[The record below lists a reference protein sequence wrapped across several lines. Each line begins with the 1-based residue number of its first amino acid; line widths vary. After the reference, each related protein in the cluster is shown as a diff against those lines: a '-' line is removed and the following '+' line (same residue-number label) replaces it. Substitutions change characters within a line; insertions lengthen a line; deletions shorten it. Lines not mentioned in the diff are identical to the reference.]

1 MSNGTDN
8 MLLVRTYRVGFG
20 DCILLRVP
28 DQGVMRHILI
38 DCGNLWGE
46 KVAPLKDALAN
57 VLEVVGDNRVDLL
70 VATHEH
76 WDHIKGF
83 ETGLASLKGKVD
95 RVWLTVA
102 MKRDHPGAAG
112 LTELRARAADLWQGL
127 AAQGA
132 AFGAEVT
139 SWLANS
145 LSTEDAARALR
156 ETLPAKTAY
165 VYRGCGEPLPFSENG
180 THLHIL
186 APEKEIDKT
195 YLGAAQGLLASF
207 EGDLGSLNG
216 AAGAPATGEET
227 EIPWP
232 THISRSDFTR
242 LVEGLGSFR
251 LLWAAAE
258 LTQEAINNSSVV
270 LLLEW
275 RGRRLL
281 FPGDAQWDPEDNPAE
296 QRGSWQVMQQ
306 HDTTVPPLLNKR
318 IDFLK
323 VGHHGSHNATP
334 YDTVNAAN
342 PINELMNVLMPVE
355 NPTAQA
361 VVSTNGA
368 GRFKESVPD
377 LTLMQ
382 ELGKRVVNRSYY
394 DGAPGPQ
401 PQRTDVEPQPEGKP
415 WLDVW
420 IQEA

>member
-1 MSNGTDN
+1 MSNGNDDR
-8 MLLVRTYRVGFG
+8 LLVRIYRVGFG

-46 KVAPLKDALAN
+46 KIQPLKDALAN
-57 VLEVVGDNRVDLL
+57 AREVVAGDRLDLL

-83 ETGLASLKGKVD
+83 ETGLAKLKDQVD

-102 MKRDHPGAAG
+102 MKRGLAEASG
-112 LTELRARAADLWQGL
+112 LTELRARAAGLWQGL

-132 AFGAEVT
+132 ALGAEAN

-165 VYRGCGEPLPFSENG
+165 VYRGCGETLPFSDP
-180 THLHIL
+180 TTRLHIL
-186 APEKEIDKT
+186 APEKEIDAT
-195 YLGAAQGLLASF
+195 YLGAVQGLLAAF
-207 EGDLGSLNG
+207 EGDLGSLDG
-216 AAGAPATGEET
+216 EEAGATGSEEV

-232 THISRSDFTR
+232 SHISRSDFTR
-242 LVEGLGSFR
+242 LVEGLGAFR

-275 RGRRLL
+275 GGRRLL
-281 FPGDAQWDPEDNPAE
+281 FPGDAQWDPEENPAK

-306 HDTTVPPLLNKR
+306 HDTAAAPLLGRR

-334 YDTVNAAN
+334 YDTANAAN
-342 PINELMNVLMPVE
+342 PINALLDVLMPAE
-355 NPTAQA
+355 HPLAQA

-382 ELGKRVVNRSYY
+382 ELGRRVANQALYE
-394 DGAPGPQ
+394 GAPGPQ
-401 PQRTDVEPQPEGKP
+401 PQRTDVEPLPEGKP
-415 WLDVW
+415 WVDVW
-420 IQEA
+420 IEKQ

>member
-1 MSNGTDN
+1 
-8 MLLVRTYRVGFG
+8 
-20 DCILLRVP
+20 
-28 DQGVMRHILI
+28 MRHILI

-46 KVAPLKDALAN
+46 KSGPLKDALAD
-57 VLEVVGDNRVDLL
+57 VLDVVGNERLDLL

-83 ETGLASLKGKVD
+83 ETGLAKLKAKVD

-102 MKRDHPGAAG
+102 MKRDHQEAAG
-112 LTELRARAADLWQGL
+112 LNELRARAAGLWQGL

-132 AFGAEVT
+132 ALGAEAN

-145 LSTEDAARALR
+145 LSTEEAARALR

-165 VYRGCGEPLPFSENG
+165 VYRGCGEVMPFTDPK
-180 THLHIL
+180 THLQIL
-186 APEKEIDKT
+186 APEKEIDAT
-195 YLGAAQGLLASF
+195 YMGAAQGLLAAF
-207 EGDLGSLNG
+207 EGDGR
-216 AAGAPATGEET
+216 AAASGEET

-232 THISRSDFTR
+232 PHISHSDFTR
-242 LVEGLGSFR
+242 LVEGLGAFR

-275 RGRRLL
+275 RDRRLL
-281 FPGDAQWDPEDNPAE
+281 FPGDAQWDPEEHPAE

-306 HDTTVPPLLNKR
+306 HDTAAPPVLGRR

-334 YDTVNAAN
+334 YDVTNPAN
-342 PINELMNVLMPVE
+342 PINHLLDLLMPVE
-355 NPTAQA
+355 DPTAQA
-361 VVSTNGA
+361 VVSTNAA

-382 ELGKRVVNRSYY
+382 ELGRRVANRAFY
-394 DGAPGPQ
+394 DNVPGPQ
-401 PQRTDVEPQPEGKP
+401 PQRTDVEPLPAGMP
-415 WLDVW
+415 WVDVW
-420 IQEA
+420 INR

>member
-1 MSNGTDN
+1 MSNGTDDK
-8 MLLVRTYRVGFG
+8 LLVRTYRVGFG
-20 DCILLRVP
+20 DCILLSVP

-57 VLEVVGDNRVDLL
+57 VLEVVGNDRLDLL

-83 ETGLASLKGKVD
+83 ETGLAKLKAKVD
-95 RVWLTVA
+95 RVWLTIA
-102 MKRDHPGAAG
+102 MKRNYPEASG
-112 LTELRARAADLWQGL
+112 LIELRARAAGLWQGL

-132 AFGAEVT
+132 AFGAEVN

-156 ETLPAKTAY
+156 ETLPARTAY
-165 VYRGCGEPLPFSENG
+165 VYRGCGETLPFSEAG
-180 THLHIL
+180 THLYIL
-186 APEKEIDKT
+186 APEKEIDET
-195 YLGAAQGLLASF
+195 YLGAAQGLLGAL
-207 EGDLGSLNG
+207 EGDLGSQDG
-216 AAGAPATGEET
+216 AAGAPAAGEET

-232 THISRSDFTR
+232 SHISRSDFTR
-242 LVEGLGSFR
+242 LVEGLGAFR

-281 FPGDAQWDPEDNPAE
+281 FPGDAQWDAEANPAA

-306 HDTTVPPLLNKR
+306 RDTTVPPLLTQR

-334 YDTVNAAN
+334 YDIGNAAN
-342 PINELMNVLMPVE
+342 PINKLLNVLMPVE
-355 NPTAQA
+355 NPAAQA

-382 ELGKRVVNRSYY
+382 ELGKRVVNRAVY
-394 DGAPGPQ
+394 DGAPAPQ
-401 PQRTDVEPQPEGKP
+401 PQRTDVEPLPEGEP
-415 WLDVW
+415 WVDVW
-420 IQEA
+420 ITET

>member
-1 MSNGTDN
+1 MSNGNDDK
-8 MLLVRTYRVGFG
+8 LLVRMYRVGFG

-46 KVAPLKDALAN
+46 KVGPLKDALAN
-57 VLEVVGDNRVDLL
+57 VLEVVANDRLDLL

-83 ETGLASLKGKVD
+83 ETGLAKLKAKVD

-102 MKRDHPGAAG
+102 MRRDEPGASG
-112 LTELRARAADLWQGL
+112 LAELRERAADLWRGL

-132 AFGAEVT
+132 AFGAEVN

-165 VYRGCGEPLPFSENG
+165 VYRGCGETLPFGDPG
-180 THLHIL
+180 TRLHIL

-207 EGDLGSLNG
+207 EGEGNPDD
-216 AAGAPATGEET
+216 APAAGEET
-227 EIPWP
+227 EVPWP
-232 THISRSDFTR
+232 PQISRSDFTR
-242 LVEGLGSFR
+242 LVEGLGAFR

-281 FPGDAQWDPEDNPAE
+281 FPGDAQWDAAENPAE

-306 HDTTVPPLLNKR
+306 HDTDAPPLLAQR

-334 YDTVNAAN
+334 YDTTNAAN
-342 PINELMNVLMPVE
+342 PINALLDVLMPAGF
-355 NPTAQA
+355 PAAQA
-361 VVSTNGA
+361 VVSTNAA

-382 ELGKRVVNRSYY
+382 ELGTRVVNQAIY

-401 PQRTDVEPQPEGKP
+401 PQRTDVEPLPEGQP
-415 WLDVW
+415 WVDVW
-420 IQEA
+420 IQGV